1 MKKPADPTKSKV
13 IIIPHPPKDQHD
25 GAPDPAP
32 TQGPAVPADA
42 PAQPQAE
49 AENAEEEGK

>member
-25 GAPDPAP
+25 GAPDPASAE
-32 TQGPAVPADA
+32 TPATPADA
-42 PAQPQAE
+42 PAEPQGKAE
-49 AENAEEEGK
+49 GAKEEGK

>member
-32 TQGPAVPADA
+32 AETPATPADA
-42 PAQPQAE
+42 PAEPQGKAE
-49 AENAEEEGK
+49 GAKEEGK

>member
-32 TQGPAVPADA
+32 AEGPAVPADA
-42 PAQPQAE
+42 PAEPQGK
-49 AENAEEEGK
+49 AENAEEGK

>member
-25 GAPDPAP
+25 GAPNPAP
-32 TQGPAVPADA
+32 AEGPATPADA
-42 PAQPQAE
+42 PAEPQGKAE
-49 AENAEEEGK
+49 GAKEEGK